1 MQVLLVFPDTPE
13 EVIALLR
20 REVTV
25 VGPLDHGE
33 DWQTPLKESDAV
45 ITVVQPQ
52 FTGAVMDQAPKLRVI
67 GRPGI
72 GVDNVDLAAATE
84 RGICVVNTPDAPTEP
99 VAEKV
104 IGWMIMLAHHLGQA
118 DRVTRVPGWQGRSAL
133 LGNDLQGKTLGL
145 IGTGR
150 VGGRVAKICTDA
162 FGMRVLAYDPYA
174 NAERVRS
181 LGIELVPNLDVL
193 LPVVDFLSVN
203 CPLTQET
210 RGMLGAQELRAM
222 KPTAFLINS
231 ARAQVVG
238 EQALVQ
244 SLQEGW
250 IAGAALDVLAAEP
263 PSPDHPLLKLENV
276 ILAPHI
282 GSFTREAMLRM
293 LKQAAEQVLMVLR
306 GECPPNLV
314 NPEAWA
320 KLPSLV
326 RKRETGPHWFS

>member
-20 REVTV
+20 REAAV

-33 DWQTPLKESDAV
+33 DWQTPFKDSDAV

-52 FTGAVMDQAPKLRVI
+52 FTGPVMDLAPKLRVI

-72 GVDNVDLAAATE
+72 GVDNVDLVAASE

-104 IGWMIMLAHHLGQA
+104 VGWMLMLAHHLHDA
-118 DRVTRVPGWQGRSAL
+118 DRVTRSPGWQGRSAL

-145 IGTGR
+145 VGTGR
-150 VGGRVAKICTDA
+150 VGGRVAGICADA

-174 NAERVRS
+174 NPERARQ
-181 LGIELVPNLDVL
+181 LRIELVSSLDSL

-203 CPLTQET
+203 CPLTPET
-210 RGMLGAQELRAM
+210 RGMLGARELRAM
-222 KPTAFLINS
+222 KPAAFLINS
-231 ARAQVVG
+231 ARAQVVV
-238 EQALVQ
+238 EEALVEA
-244 SLQEGW
+244 LERGW
-250 IAGAALDVLAAEP
+250 IAGAALDVLAVEP
-263 PSPDHPLLKLENV
+263 PPPDHPLLKMENV

-282 GSFTREAMLRM
+282 GSFTREGMLRM

-306 GECPPNLV
+306 GERPPNLV
-314 NPEAWA
+314 NPDVWA
-320 KLPSLV
+320 K
-326 RKRETGPHWFS
+326 RRT